1 MKSSSYPQNNGIKL
15 EMDLYKRLN
24 DLRLFDNIIMEKDLI
39 RLYGWD
45 TSSIDHLLFYGN
57 YIIPIQ
63 TKWVKTKRRE
73 THAVNNF
80 LKSVKIIQRLFGR
93 PILFGIWCSRMTP
106 FEDNQELMKKMNIL
120 SVSCFEDME
129 ILIDKTIEVVMKY
142 MKNV

>member
-1 MKSSSYPQNNGIKL
+1 MNSSSYPQNFGIKL

-24 DLRLFDNIIMEKDLI
+24 DLMLFDNILMEKDLI

-80 LKSVKIIQRLFGR
+80 LKSVKIIQSVFNR

-106 FEDNQELMKKMNIL
+106 FEDNQELMRKMNIL

-129 ILIDKTIEVVMKY
+129 ILIDKTIQVVMQLT
-142 MKNV
+142 KNV

>member
-1 MKSSSYPQNNGIKL
+1 
-15 EMDLYKRLN
+15 
-24 DLRLFDNIIMEKDLI
+24 LI

-80 LKSVKIIQRLFGR
+80 LKSVKIIQSVFNR

-106 FEDNQELMKKMNIL
+106 FEDNQELMRKMNIL

-129 ILIDKTIEVVMKY
+129 ILIDKTIQVVMQHT
-142 MKNV
+142 KNV